1 MARLFSRRSRK
12 VGLPPGTP
20 VHTGEKKVEQV
31 KLTVIDYDE
40 DHVEER
46 EVQSVEECFPFRD
59 SETVSW
65 INVDGLHDVALIE
78 QIGTH
83 FGLHP
88 LIIEDI
94 ASTGQRPKQEDY
106 EDYIYVVLSML
117 LFNEAAGQVE
127 AEQVS
132 LILGKRFVLSFQ
144 EREGDVFGAVRDRLR
159 TGKGRIRKGG
169 ADYLLYSLMDAVV
182 DNYFGVCEK
191 LGESIEPLRDRL
203 IEDPRPDSLQ
213 KVHNVKS
220 EVLFLRKAVWPL
232 RDVVSALERTE
243 SRLFAKGTRVY
254 LRDVYDHT
262 IQVIDTVETFRDMIG
277 GMVDLYLSSVSNRM
291 NEVMKVLT
299 IIATIF
305 IPLGFIAGLYGMNF
319 DNMPELHWRWGY
331 YGALGV
337 MVAMAGGMLLYFRK
351 REWI

>member
-1 MARLFSRRSRK
+1 MARILSKRSRK
-12 VGLPPGTP
+12 AGLPPGTP
-20 VHTGEKKVEQV
+20 VHTGEKKVERV
-31 KLTVIDYDE
+31 RITVIDYDE
-40 DHVEER
+40 DEVRER
-46 EVQSVEECFPFRD
+46 EVQSVEECFPFR
-59 SETVSW
+59 ETNTVSW
-65 INVDGLHDVALIE
+65 INVDGLHDVALID

-94 ASTGQRPKQEDY
+94 ASTGQRPKQEDN
-106 EDYIYVVLSML
+106 EDYAYVVLSML
-117 LFNEAAGQVE
+117 SFNDTTGQVD

-144 EREGDVFGAVRDRLR
+144 ERAGDVFGAVRDRIR
-159 TGKGRIRKGG
+159 TGKGRIRKMG
-169 ADYLLYSLMDAVV
+169 ADYLLYSLMDAIV

-203 IEDPRPDSLQ
+203 IEDPHPTALQ
-213 KVHNVKS
+213 QVHKVKS

-232 RDVVSALERTE
+232 RDVISALERTE
-243 SRLFAKGTRVY
+243 SHLFAKPTRVY
-254 LRDVYDHT
+254 LRDIYDHT
-262 IQVIDTVETFRDMIG
+262 IQVIDTIETYRDMIG

-305 IPLGFIAGLYGMNF
+305 IPLSFIAGVYGMNF
-319 DNMPELHWRWGY
+319 QHMPELAWRWGY
-331 YGALGV
+331 IGALGV
-337 MVAMAGGMLLYFRK
+337 MAAVAGGMLLYFRK
-351 REWI
+351 REWL

>member
-1 MARLFSRRSRK
+1 MARIISKRSRK
-12 VGLPPGTP
+12 AGLPPGTP
-20 VHTGEKKVEQV
+20 VHTGEQKVEKV

-40 DHVEER
+40 DKFEER
-46 EVQSVEECFPFRD
+46 ELRSVEECFPLRD
-59 SETVSW
+59 TDSVSW
-65 INVDGLHDVALIE
+65 LNVDGLHDVGLIE
-78 QIGTH
+78 RIGTH

-106 EDYIYVVLSML
+106 DDYVYVVLSML
-117 LFNEAAGQVE
+117 SFNDATGQVD

-132 LILGKRFVLSFQ
+132 LVLGKRFVLSFQ
-144 EREGDVFGAVRDRLR
+144 EREGDVFGAVRDRIR
-159 TGKGRIRKGG
+159 TGKGRIRKMG

-191 LGESIEPLRDRL
+191 LGEGIDPLRDEL
-203 IEDPRPDSLQ
+203 IEAPRPDALQ
-213 KVHNVKS
+213 KVHRLKS

-232 RDVVSALERTE
+232 REVVSALERTE
-243 SRLFAKGTRVY
+243 STLFAKGTRAY

-262 IQVIDTVETFRDMIG
+262 IQVIDTIETFRDMIG
-277 GMVDLYLSSVSNRM
+277 GMADLYLSSVSNRM

-319 DNMPELHWRWGY
+319 RAMPELAWRWGY
-331 YGALGV
+331 PMALGI
-337 MVAMAGGMLLYFRK
+337 MVAVAGGMLLYFRK